1 LKIDEKVFDSVSSSS
16 EEDSNDLEKTPLF
29 VNSKVLKRQES
40 NGENLAAV
48 FDDFSRF
55 YAESAKSEV
64 KPRCLILQN
73 NKYKIWWDL
82 FVMIILIFIS
92 IVVPFRLAF
101 VEDDDSFWKIAYFV
115 MDICFLIDILLTF
128 FTSITIPETSLECH
142 NHGIIA
148 ITYLKSWFLL
158 DVLSI
163 LPLDMML
170 TGLNVNSLFRF
181 ARIGKLYKL
190 IRMTR
195 LAKLFKLLKGN
206 KTVISQMTE
215 KL

>member
-1 LKIDEKVFDSVSSSS
+1 MFA
-16 EEDSNDLEKTPLF
+16 
-29 VNSKVLKRQES
+29 NSDVLKRQES

-55 YAESAKSEV
+55 YAESAKTEE
-64 KPRCLILQN
+64 KPRCIILQN

-82 FVMIILIFIS
+82 FIMIILIFIS

-128 FTSITIPETSLECH
+128 VTSITLPDSSLECYEH
-142 NHGIIA
+142 SVIA
-148 ITYLKSWFLL
+148 GTYLKSWFFL

-206 KTVISQMTE
+206 KTVIS
-215 KL
+215 